1 MPARAGGHARARAG
15 GAPGAPGI
23 RRRGWLRQVEAV
35 HLPHRPHGRGPGLRS
50 GAPARRSGRGGPFV
64 HRIVIA
70 DPLEKSGVEILRSAG
85 AEVLEVGT
93 ADRPRLKELVADAD
107 ALVVRS
113 ATKVTRELL
122 DAATRLKVVGRA
134 GIGVDNVDVPAA
146 TERGVLVVNAPTA
159 NVMSAVEHTFALLLA
174 LARHIPAADASMKRG
189 EWDRKTFKGV
199 ELQGKTLG
207 IVGFGKIGQR
217 VGARA
222 RAFEMTLIVVDPAID
237 AARARELGAE
247 KVTIDELVERADV
260 VTFHAPLNPGTRDIL
275 NAERIAR
282 LKTGALVVNCG
293 RGGVLDETALLA
305 ALESGRLAGAALD
318 VYESEPPTHLELVR
332 HPRVIATPHIGAQ
345 TDEAQER
352 IAVETARMVL
362 AALAG
367 DEHVAAVNRPVAAAP
382 PASG

>member
-1 MPARAGGHARARAG
+1 M
-15 GAPGAPGI
+15 
-23 RRRGWLRQVEAV
+23 
-35 HLPHRPHGRGPGLRS
+35 
-50 GAPARRSGRGGPFV
+50 

-367 DEHVAAVNRPVAAAP
+367 DEHVAAVNRPVAVA
-382 PASG
+382 GHR